1 MNRYDPSTPRVALGA
16 TAVAAAALTLGVLV
30 LLPVELS
37 TAGSVTLAAASANE
51 PHVDTG
57 RATLAATDA
66 QARRHELV
74 ARLITNVQDAGL
86 LRLAGSRTTRS
97 DR

>member
-1 MNRYDPSTPRVALGA
+1 MNRYDPLTPRVALGA
-16 TAVAAAALTLGVLV
+16 TAAAAAALTLGVLV
-30 LLPVELS
+30 LLPAELS
-37 TAGSVTLAAASANE
+37 TASVDSLAAASANE

-57 RATLAATDA
+57 RATLAAADA
-66 QARRHELV
+66 RVRRHELI